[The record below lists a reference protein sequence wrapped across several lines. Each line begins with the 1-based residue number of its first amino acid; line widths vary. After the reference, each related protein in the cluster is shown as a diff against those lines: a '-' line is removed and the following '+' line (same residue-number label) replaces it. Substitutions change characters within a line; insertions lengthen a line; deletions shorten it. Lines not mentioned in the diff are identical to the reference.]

1 MKYFKRFLIILFIVF
16 ISLVAKY
23 YDDYSFST
31 NDFSN
36 VDGSLIVNFIDVGQG
51 DSIFL
56 EFPNGKNMLIDVGE
70 KSKSELVQ
78 NFIDLKGYIS
88 LDYVVGTHPHTD
100 HIGGLENI
108 IENYKIG
115 EIYLPKVIHTSKT
128 YENLLSKINEL
139 GYKVNTAKS
148 DMIIF
153 DENGLVVKI
162 LSPIYS
168 EYSELNNYSVVIKVV
183 FGNTSFLFMGDA
195 EAVVENEILREVN
208 ADVVKVGH
216 HGSGTSS
223 SDEFVNSVN
232 AEYAVIMSGVDNQ
245 YDLPDENVVNRWKSS
260 GAVVYNTSVNGNI
273 VMISDGNDISVE
285 VEHESDN

>member
-1 MKYFKRFLIILFIVF
+1 MKYFKKFLIFLFIIF
-16 ISLVAKY
+16 IALIAKY
-23 YDDYSFST
+23 YG
-31 NDFSN
+31 DFSFASYTDFEGKL
-36 VDGSLIVNFIDVGQG
+36 VVNFIDVGQG
-51 DSIFL
+51 DSIL
-56 EFPNGKNMLIDVGE
+56 MEFPNGKNMLIDAGE
-70 KSKSELVQ
+70 SYENDTVQ
-78 NFIDLKGYIS
+78 SFIRQRGFSS
-88 LDYVVGTHPHTD
+88 LDYVIGTHPHTD
-100 HIGGLENI
+100 HIGGLESI
-108 IENYKIG
+108 ILNYNVG
-115 EIYLPKVIHTSKT
+115 EIYLPKVVHTSKT
-128 YENLLSKINEL
+128 YEDLLTAISER
-139 GYKVNTAKS
+139 GYKVNNAKAGTL
-148 DMIIF
+148 II
-153 DENGLVVKI
+153 DEDGLLVKI
-162 LSPIYS
+162 LSPIHE
-168 EYSELNNYSVVIKVV
+168 EYSELNNYSVVIKVI

-195 EAVVENEILREVN
+195 EKVVENGILSEVS